1 MLSKFVREQSA
12 PQFDMESFDGNPL
25 DFIYFKLI
33 FQESFEKKIDNLR
46 GMLTRL
52 IKSNQGELRE
62 LVKHFINDRAD
73 CKNENA
79 IALLQK

>member
-1 MLSKFVREQSA
+1 M
-12 PQFDMESFDGNPL
+12 
-25 DFIYFKLI
+25 

-46 GMLTRL
+46 GRLTRL
-52 IKSNQGELRE
+52 IKSNQGEPRE
-62 LVKHFINDRAD
+62 LVKHFINDRAN

>member
-12 PQFDMESFDGNPL
+12 PQFDMESFEGNPL
-25 DFIYFKLI
+25 DFIYFKLM
-33 FQESFEKKIDNLR
+33 FQESVEKKIDNLR
-46 GMLTRL
+46 GRLTRL
-52 IKSNQGELRE
+52 IKSNQGEPRE
-62 LVKHFINDRAD
+62 LVKHFINDRGD

>member
-1 MLSKFVREQSA
+1 MK
-12 PQFDMESFDGNPL
+12 SFDGNPL
-25 DFIYFKLI
+25 DFIYFKLM

-46 GMLTRL
+46 RRLTRL
-52 IKSNQGELRE
+52 IKSNQGEPRE
-62 LVKHFINDRAD
+62 LVKYFINDRAN